1 MSDDHRP
8 RSGVRAP
15 WSIRTTGALPRCI
28 FAVILAVTTGM
39 AWPWSVESIE
49 PCRVTGIHEPVRCM
63 SVDVAE
69 SPRDPAGRR
78 LRIRVV
84 VLPARGQAP
93 LREPLMLIQGGPG
106 VPGTLMAPNFQQ
118 REVLRERRDLIFFDQ
133 RGTGGSGSL
142 NCAFLNRYNFL
153 GALFPTDHVSA
164 CRRAVARQADAA
176 AYNNTTSVEDLEA
189 VRKALGVESWSLA
202 GFSFG
207 TRLAQLYA
215 RKYPRRV
222 KGVILDGVVPFDA
235 ELTADLA
242 ESMERSLDFVV
253 RRCERD
259 SECGKR
265 YPDTKRA
272 LVRLSRQL
280 DKAPVPVSVA
290 DSTGRTLSG
299 PFGRWDFAYA
309 IRGMLYGPLAAS
321 LPAWVSAAER
331 TKDFSAF
338 ARVYWQRTRWVGDST
353 SLPLHLSVY
362 CSEDMPFT
370 DSATAVRRAQGTL
383 IGPRYYLEY
392 RAGCAAWPMP
402 RAAAETRHPWTSDI
416 PTLLFSGERDPV
428 TPPEYGARVA
438 RHLRSGRHIIIRG
451 GGHAEQSL
459 CKTQVMAM
467 FLNDPLSLDLT
478 RTCLDMLDFPKFVVS
493 Q

>member
-8 RSGVRAP
+8 RSGVRAFF
-15 WSIRTTGALPRCI
+15 SVRTTGILI
-28 FAVILAVTTGM
+28 FAVVLAVTTGM
-39 AWPWSVESIE
+39 AWPWSAESVE
-49 PCRVTGIHEPVRCM
+49 PCRVTGVHEQILCM

-84 VLPARGQAP
+84 VLPAKGPAP
-93 LREPLMLIQGGPG
+93 HREPLLLIQGGPG
-106 VPGTLMAPNFQQ
+106 VPGTLMAPNYQQ
-118 REVLRERRDLIFFDQ
+118 REVLRDRRDLIFFDQ
-133 RGTGGSGSL
+133 RGTGGSRSL
-142 NCAFLNRYNFL
+142 NCAFLNRSNFL
-153 GALFPTDHVSA
+153 GVLFPTDHVSA
-164 CRRAVARQADAA
+164 CRRAVARQADLAT
-176 AYNNTTSVEDLEA
+176 YTNTTSADDLEA
-189 VRKALGVESWSLA
+189 VRKALGVEAWSLA

-207 TRLAQLYA
+207 TRLAQTYA
-215 RKYPRRV
+215 RRYPRRV
-222 KGVILDGVVPFDA
+222 KAVILDGVVPFDA

-242 ESMERSLDFVV
+242 QSMESSLEFVV
-253 RRCERD
+253 RQCEQD
-259 SECGKR
+259 AQCGKR
-265 YPDTKRA
+265 YPDTQRA
-272 LVRLSRQL
+272 LVRLTRQL
-280 DKAPVPVSVA
+280 DQAPVPVRVT
-290 DSTGRTLSG
+290 DSTAHTLSG
-299 PFGRWDFAYA
+299 PFSRWDFAYA

-321 LPAWVSAAER
+321 IPAWVYTAER

-353 SLPLHLSVY
+353 SLPLHLGVY

-370 DSATAVRRAQGTL
+370 DSATAMRRAQGTL

-402 RAAAETRHPWTSDI
+402 RAAEEMRQPWTSDI

-428 TPPEYGARVA
+428 TPPEYGIRVA
-438 RHLRSGRHIIIRG
+438 RHLRRGRHIIIRG
-451 GGHAEQSL
+451 GGHAEQSP

-467 FLNDPLSLDLT
+467 FLNDPSQRELVK
-478 RTCLDMLDFPKFVVS
+478 TCLDLHDFPEFMVK